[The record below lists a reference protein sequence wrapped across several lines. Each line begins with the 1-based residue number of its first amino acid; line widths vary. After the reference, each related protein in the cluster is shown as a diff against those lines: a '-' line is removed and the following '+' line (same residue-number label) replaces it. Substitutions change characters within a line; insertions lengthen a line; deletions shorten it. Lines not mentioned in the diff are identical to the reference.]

1 MAGLPSQAE
10 VTAQM
15 AKESGTGKDTYL
27 PARQLAAWRQAGS
40 IPNIPVEQDQTQL
53 LRMYMALKNLMA
65 GPGKGGRISASQF
78 SGYVRTISHS
88 TSFKR
93 KLWVVPMA
101 NFDSLDRAALSKFII
116 DKATVTEFPTFADP
130 LDIEL
135 VDQCVPQSSLGMG
148 VQEFEVKISDTK
160 SSSEPGNPAL
170 AATPNAAPFV
180 PTLFAS
186 YGAGSGSGSGS
197 ASAPQQAIRTLKR
210 EESISDQDAAE
221 QIACDTKIAFEK
233 GELIGGDK
241 RSSNSV
247 EFWMKSMLLHIQS
260 LKRKYTGEVD
270 FVSQLDTYASMY
282 WKFVCTRMLDVEDW
296 SQAQPLGIIL
306 NVVQK
311 EFGMLLSPLGQAVVV
326 VLNSGGKHDDVTFPD
341 MALATRA
348 EFFRTNDGCRLHL
361 IFMLLCDTQ
370 MQHHY
375 FIDH

>member
-1 MAGLPSQAE
+1 MADLPSQAE
-10 VTAQM
+10 VAAQM

-27 PARQLAAWRQAGS
+27 PARQLAAWKQAGS

-53 LRMYMALKNLMA
+53 LRMYMALKHIMS
-65 GPGKGGRISASQF
+65 GSGKGGRISASQF
-78 SGYVRTISHS
+78 SGFVRTISHS

-93 KLWVVPMA
+93 KLWVVPLA
-101 NFDSLDRAALSKFII
+101 NFDSLDREALSKFII

-170 AATPNAAPFV
+170 AANPNATPLV
-180 PTLFAS
+180 PTLFS
-186 YGAGSGSGSGS
+186 SSGSGSGS
-197 ASAPQQAIRTLKR
+197 ASVSKPAIRTLKR

-247 EFWMKSMLLHIQS
+247 EFWMQSMLLHIQS

-326 VLNSGGKHDDVTFPD
+326 VLNSGGRHDDVTFPD

-348 EFFRTNDGCRLHL
+348 ELFRTNDWCRLHL
-361 IFMLLCDTQ
+361 VFMLLCDTQ

>member
-15 AKESGTGKDTYL
+15 AKESGTGQNTYL
-27 PARQLAAWRQAGS
+27 PARQLAAWMKAGT

-53 LRMYMALKNLMA
+53 LRMYMALKNIM
-65 GPGKGGRISASQF
+65 GGKGGRISASQF
-78 SGYVRTISHS
+78 SGYVRTITHS

-101 NFDSLDRAALSKFII
+101 NFDSLDREALSKFII

-130 LDIEL
+130 MDIEL

-160 SSSEPGNPAL
+160 ASSEPGNPAL
-170 AATPNAAPFV
+170 AANPKAAPFI
-180 PTLFAS
+180 PTVFAS
-186 YGAGSGSGSGS
+186 SGSGSGS
-197 ASAPQQAIRTLKR
+197 ASVPQPAIRTLKR

-233 GELIGGDK
+233 GELSGGDK

-247 EFWMKSMLLHIQS
+247 EFWMQSMLSHIQS
-260 LKRKYTGEVD
+260 LKRKYTGELD

-282 WKFVCTRMLDVEDW
+282 WKFVCTRMLYLEDW
-296 SQAQPLGIIL
+296 SQAQPLGSIL

-311 EFGMLLSPLGQAVVV
+311 EFGMLLSPLGLAVVV
-326 VLNSGGKHDDVTFPD
+326 LLTGGGHDGVNFPD

-361 IFMLLCDTQ
+361 VFMLLCDTQ
-370 MQHHY
+370 MQQHY